1 MQCLQKEGFV
11 DKLHITERRK
21 DSKMRVGFVGLGI
34 MGNPMCKHILKA
46 GFELSVNALE
56 ENVVKEFVG
65 LGAHNCTYAELGKEC
80 DIVMVMV
87 PTGAISKEV
96 MFGENG
102 VASTA
107 KPGTIL
113 IDLSS
118 VTPIESQAC
127 YKLAKEH
134 GLKFLDAPV
143 SGGEPKAID
152 GTLATM
158 VGGDKE
164 AFDAAKPVLDAFS
177 SSVLLVGASGA
188 GSTAKLVNQII
199 VNNNIAIV
207 AEAFTFCAKTGVDP
221 VKVYEAIRGGLAGS
235 CVLDAK
241 LPMMVDRNFV
251 PGGTLKVNHKDIT
264 NVLKTSHEIECPLPY
279 TAQLYE
285 IMQSLKAHGHLMDD
299 QASYVTYFEQLA
311 GVEVKRQ

>member
-1 MQCLQKEGFV
+1 MRSQGRLFGFCV
-11 DKLHITERRK
+11 
-21 DSKMRVGFVGLGI
+21 SKKKGSFTMRVGFVGLGI

-46 GFELSVNALE
+46 GFQLSVNALDE
-56 ENVVKEFVG
+56 KVVKEFVA
-65 LGAHNCTYAELGKEC
+65 LGADCGSYADLGRDC

-113 IDLSS
+113 VDLSS
-118 VTPIESQAC
+118 VTPIESQEC
-127 YKLAKEH
+127 YKLAEEK

-158 VGGDKE
+158 VGGDQE
-164 AFDAAKPVLDAFS
+164 AFEKAKPVFDAFS
-177 SSVLLVGASGA
+177 GSTLLVGGSGA

-207 AEAFTFCAKTGVDP
+207 AEAFTFAQKAGVDP

-235 CVLDAK
+235 CCLDAK
-241 LPMMVDRNFV
+241 LPMMVARNFV
-251 PGGTLKVNHKDIT
+251 PGGTIKVNHKDIT
-264 NVLKTSHEIECPLPY
+264 NVLKTAHSIECPVPY
-279 TAQLYE
+279 TAQLFE
-285 IMQSLKAHGHLMDD
+285 IMQTLKVHGHFMDD
-299 QASYVTYFEQLA
+299 QASMVTYFESLA
-311 GVEVKRQ
+311 DVQVQSK